1 MQIGIGTMLKGKINN
16 RLLKVVKIEN
26 IKKWQNGKIEE
37 YITLENVVQQKNEI
51 KFIQVERKTFDRLL
65 LEIV

>member
-37 YITLENVVQQKNEI
+37 YITLKNVAPQKNEL